1 MVKFYSFLS
10 LKVSCEQPYFHIG
23 MGSSPLTGKFQ
34 EEPNEP
40 IMTFLTTPP
49 PSILNEF
56 AFKSHLQTQNGLLKK
71 LMVLT

>member
-56 AFKSHLQTQNGLLKK
+56 RMNLPSRVICKPKMGFSRS
-71 LMVLT
+71 